1 MNKIQPWSYSLLYQ
15 YNKFFNIL
23 FMEETAHQNESAG
36 GYINHTVA
44 LIQTATFCAPTGCL
58 ELYITSLFFPI
69 TPEVKH

>member
-1 MNKIQPWSYSLLYQ
+1 
-15 YNKFFNIL
+15 
-23 FMEETAHQNESAG
+23 MEETAHQNESAG

-44 LIQTATFCAPTGCL
+44 LIQTATFYAPTGCP